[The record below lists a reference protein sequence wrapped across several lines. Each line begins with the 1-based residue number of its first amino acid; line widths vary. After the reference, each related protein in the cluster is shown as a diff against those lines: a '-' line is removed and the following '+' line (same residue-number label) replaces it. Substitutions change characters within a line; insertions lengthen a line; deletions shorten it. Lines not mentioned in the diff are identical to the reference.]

1 MGRRIQKSHW
11 AVVLGALFAEETSVS
26 WYDLGLR
33 IEWVGELEEG
43 RRNYRIVGD
52 FGWLIAP
59 FHTPLALSFR

>member
-1 MGRRIQKSHW
+1 M
-11 AVVLGALFAEETSVS
+11 VLGALFAEETNVS